1 MSYAALVAER
11 RGGPPPI
18 LDIRFDAQRRALP
31 EPGNTVIGHASAPVR
46 DALTAARDR
55 LAAAPGGET
64 LAWLPPS
71 SYHMTIFDGLL
82 HRRREAGY
90 WPPFLSVKATEAEA
104 DAFVF
109 ARLSPLRPDAPSLPF
124 RMTLQALEPAR
135 GAGVWVRLAAETPA
149 EDRRIRAYRDAC
161 AAALGLTD
169 RPGHED
175 YTFHITLAYAIA
187 WPDGAAARTFG
198 AALWEADAA
207 LRLEAPTFE
216 IGPPELCRFRDMT
229 RFEVVETLC

>member
-1 MSYAALVAER
+1 VSYAALVAER

-124 RMTLQALEPAR
+124 RMTLQAL
-135 GAGVWVRLAAETPA
+135 
-149 EDRRIRAYRDAC
+149 
-161 AAALGLTD
+161 GLTD